1 MRSEMQCGSIWWRMH
16 PSDFTNTP
24 ADFMLLS
31 PKLLSGTM
39 GHRAQLQRQEE
50 EGGLGL
56 LGGVRQGT
64 ESLAW
69 LPVGI
74 PNAFR
79 AWSLIAWCLTQ
90 SLFLKGSWQ
99 TNDFF
104 FSVEL
109 SEYTY
114 FKFVVWCS
122 EILKLYAK
130 SKETCLEMHYP
141 RDTEAA
147 FWQAAA
153 LPANTW

>member
-1 MRSEMQCGSIWWRMH
+1 MH
-16 PSDFTNTP
+16 PSAFRNTP
-24 ADFMLLS
+24 ADFMQLS
-31 PKLLSGTM
+31 LKLLSGTL
-39 GHRAQLQRQEE
+39 GHRAQLQREEEE

-64 ESLAW
+64 ESLVW

-79 AWSLIAWCLTQ
+79 AWSLITWCLTQ

-104 FSVEL
+104 LAEL

-122 EILKLYAK
+122 LMQILKLYAK
-130 SKETCLEMHYP
+130 GKETCLEMHYLM
-141 RDTEAA
+141 DTDTA
-147 FWQAAA
+147 FWQAA